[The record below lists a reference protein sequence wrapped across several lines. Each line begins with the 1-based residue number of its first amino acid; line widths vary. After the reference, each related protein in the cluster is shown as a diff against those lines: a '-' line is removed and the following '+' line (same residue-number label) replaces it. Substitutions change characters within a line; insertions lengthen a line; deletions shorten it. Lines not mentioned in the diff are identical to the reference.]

1 VSGWTGRKLVLVVV
15 DSLRTDMLER
25 CVADGLAP
33 VFGALAERGDLVRDC
48 VSTFPSVTPVAT
60 SEMTTGARPDLHAI
74 SGVNW
79 FHRVERRYVEYGSSF
94 EATRTLGLIRT
105 LYDIVYDMNMSHLS
119 PEVTTVFERLGDAG
133 VRTACTPFLIFR
145 GRRRHEL
152 GLEGLLRRVALA
164 ASFRHAVWG
173 PDELFYGELYASR
186 RVPCKPTLARPGTR
200 DPYSACVG
208 RELAREGLYDF
219 LLFSLPDNDHHSH
232 RYGPEETVDSIVRAD
247 ACLGELVD
255 AAGGID
261 RFCEE
266 HAVIVCADH
275 AQTNVGEE
283 LRIIDAFAERWRVL
297 RPSTERHGEADV
309 AVSPSA
315 RAAAIY
321 VLADGPRGRRVHD
334 GARQLLASLDGVDLF
349 AWLADAEGHP
359 LLRSDT
365 RPATEAAEA
374 VVERGGRQL
383 RFRLGAGS
391 TDRRG
396 ARWDLDG
403 DLRVLDGRLEGNA
416 TFVSDRYPDAL
427 ARLWA
432 ALMAPNAGDVLVSLA
447 DGYECVDWGGAS
459 HVGGGSH
466 GSLTAEDSLG
476 PLLAVGLDG
485 FDGRARAQWSIG
497 DVAGL
502 VDQHFST
509 GTEEAQDVRA
519 LARAG

>member
-1 VSGWTGRKLVLVVV
+1 
-15 DSLRTDMLER
+15 
-25 CVADGLAP
+25 
-33 VFGALAERGDLVRDC
+33 
-48 VSTFPSVTPVAT
+48 
-60 SEMTTGARPDLHAI
+60 
-74 SGVNW
+74 
-79 FHRVERRYVEYGSSF
+79 
-94 EATRTLGLIRT
+94 
-105 LYDIVYDMNMSHLS
+105 
-119 PEVTTVFERLGDAG
+119 
-133 VRTACTPFLIFR
+133 
-145 GRRRHEL
+145 
-152 GLEGLLRRVALA
+152 
-164 ASFRHAVWG
+164 
-173 PDELFYGELYASR
+173 
-186 RVPCKPTLARPGTR
+186 
-200 DPYSACVG
+200 
-208 RELAREGLYDF
+208 
-219 LLFSLPDNDHHSH
+219 
-232 RYGPEETVDSIVRAD
+232 
-247 ACLGELVD
+247 
-255 AAGGID
+255 
-261 RFCEE
+261 
-266 HAVIVCADH
+266 
-275 AQTNVGEE
+275 
-283 LRIIDAFAERWRVL
+283 
-297 RPSTERHGEADV
+297 
-309 AVSPSA
+309 
-315 RAAAIY
+315 
-321 VLADGPRGRRVHD
+321 VHD
-334 GARQLLASLDGVDLF
+334 GARQLLASLDGVDLS
-349 AWLADAEGHP
+349 AWLADAEGNP

-383 RFRLGAGS
+383 RFRPGAG
-391 TDRRG
+391 TADRRG

-403 DLRVLDGRLEGNA
+403 DLGVLDGRLEGDT